1 MQFIWAIIVG
11 FIVGAIAKF
20 IMPGKDPGG
29 FIITTLL
36 GIGGALI
43 ATWIGRAAGWYDQQ
57 SGAGFLASII
67 GSILLL
73 VIYRGIQKATSPT
86 HRSYNQ
92 RGPTVMPR

>member
-11 FIVGAIAKF
+11 FVVGAIAKF

-43 ATWIGRAAGWYDQQ
+43 ATWIGRTAGWYDQQ

-67 GSILLL
+67 GAILLL
-73 VIYRGIQKATSPT
+73 VVYRVIKNMLGPS
-86 HRSYNQ
+86 RRGYNQ
-92 RGPTVMPR
+92 HGPAPMSR

>member
-11 FIVGAIAKF
+11 FVVGAIAKF

-73 VIYRGIQKATSPT
+73 IFYRILQKTFGPA
-86 HRSYNQ
+86 H
-92 RGPTVMPR
+92 RGPSPMTR